1 MSKLVLI
8 RHGQS
13 EWNLSN
19 QFTGWVDVNLSE
31 KGVEEAKKAGRLIKE
46 HGLEFDQAYT
56 SLLTRAI
63 KTLHY
68 ALEESDQL
76 WIPETK
82 TWRLNERHYGALQ
95 GMNKDEATQQI
106 GQKIVYHWRRSYRGI
121 SPPLPDAPAS
131 LHREARYRHV
141 SLTDLPGGE
150 SLEMTQRRLL
160 PYWHHVIVLRVASGE
175 TMLLVSHAN
184 TLRALTMFIEQI
196 DENKVP
202 DLHVLTGIP
211 VLYEM
216 NEKRAIT
223 ARYSLE

>member
-1 MSKLVLI
+1 MGKCPADAERSGGNPARSKPDKTVRNQCATTIIDGACTSVL
-8 RHGQS
+8 
-13 EWNLSN
+13 N
-19 QFTGWVDVNLSE
+19 
-31 KGVEEAKKAGRLIKE
+31 
-46 HGLEFDQAYT
+46 
-56 SLLTRAI
+56 RAI
-63 KTLHY
+63 HSLWLIME
-68 ALEESDQL
+68 ALNQL
-76 WIPETK
+76 WLPVDK
-82 TWRLNERHYGALQ
+82 SWRLNERHYGALQ

-216 NEKRAIT
+216 SEKRAIT
-223 ARYSLE
+223 VRYSLE

>member
-1 MSKLVLI
+1 M
-8 RHGQS
+8 
-13 EWNLSN
+13 
-19 QFTGWVDVNLSE
+19 
-31 KGVEEAKKAGRLIKE
+31 EALN
-46 HGLEFDQAYT
+46 
-56 SLLTRAI
+56 
-63 KTLHY
+63 
-68 ALEESDQL
+68 QL
-76 WIPETK
+76 WLPVDK
-82 TWRLNERHYGALQ
+82 SWRLNERHYGALQ

-121 SPPLPDAPAS
+121 SPPLPGAPAS